1 MEYYAPI
8 AVYVMEQVSEP
19 CAPYNVTRCKDNGLY
34 YVRYNT
40 VLQSLDVYNRNR
52 RLYTANAI
60 KESLAADHIQELMAN
75 GQWKG
80 EAGHPLSNDPKR
92 ILTIDPKLTSHK
104 INKIWFEG
112 NLVKGEIETLDDVD
126 GYGRKMTN
134 DVLQG
139 GRQSFSLR
147 AMCPLIKKPDGSAIC
162 NKKGHIVTYDW
173 VILPSHVEAY
183 MDKSS
188 PIQKVCES
196 LEILGN
202 GCGDSM
208 TPVQESSLLDFIA
221 EESKNVKLVS
231 NLSEITTENMIL
243 TNDKQF
249 AILKEGGDTFYVKLE
264 DKIKHDVRNYMSK
277 L

>member
-1 MEYYAPI
+1 MQYYEPI

-19 CAPYNVTRCKDNGLY
+19 CAPYNVTKCNNNGLC

-40 VLQSLDVYNRNR
+40 VLQSLNVYNRNR
-52 RLYTANAI
+52 RLYTDTAI
-60 KESLAADHIQELMAN
+60 KESLAADHIKELMAN

-147 AMCPLIKKPDGSAIC
+147 AMCPLVKKPDGSAIC
-162 NKKGHIVTYDW
+162 NKKGHVVTYDW
-173 VILPSHVEAY
+173 VILPSHIEAY
-183 MDKSS
+183 MDKTA
-188 PIQKVCES
+188 PIQRVCES
-196 LEILGN
+196 LEVLGN
-202 GCGDSM
+202 GCGDMM

-221 EESKNVKLVS
+221 DESKNIKLVS
-231 NLSEITTENMIL
+231 NLAEITTENMIL

-249 AILKEGGDTFYVKLE
+249 AVLKEGTDTFYVKIE
-264 DKIKHDVRNYMSK
+264 DRIKQDVRNYMSK